1 MRTYSVKSGE
11 KGQILLVVVLAAI
24 ISLTVGLS
32 AIGRTITNT
41 KVSIQEASSQRAL
54 SAAEA
59 GVEKLL
65 DNYSLLGSDGTLS
78 NSSNFNA
85 TAEVVSADNVE
96 LNGGNFV
103 KKDEGA
109 DVWLSNVDFSG
120 GQWGGAGTPLFIYW
134 TDNDTTGCSAT
145 DPAKINAAI
154 KVALL
159 SGASK
164 NNPTMTTYAYDA
176 CASRRSNNKFD
187 VSGSGTSFN
196 GITYQ
201 HGFQITVSN
210 GFIARII
217 PVYADTHILV
227 NGAGLPSQGRI
238 IKSVGTA
245 GSTTRKIR
253 VFQGNPKI
261 PTEFFPYNLFLP

>member
-1 MRTYSVKSGE
+1 MSTYNTKNGQA
-11 KGQILLVVVLAAI
+11 GQILLVVVLAAV

-41 KVSIQEASSQRAL
+41 KVSIQEANSHRAL

-65 DNYSLLGSDGTLS
+65 NNSSLLGSKGALS
-78 NSSNFNA
+78 NSSNFDA
-85 TAEVVSADNVE
+85 AVEEVAANDVE

-109 DVWLSNVDFSG
+109 DIWLSKTDFT
-120 GQWGGAGTPLFIYW
+120 GQWGGGLAKTLTIYW
-134 TDNDTTGCSAT
+134 ADNDTSSGCSAT
-145 DPAKINAAI
+145 DPAKVNAAI
-154 KVALL
+154 LVSVL

-164 NNPTMTTYAYDA
+164 DNPTMTTYAYDA
-176 CASRRSNNKFD
+176 CSNRRSSNNFD
-187 VSGSGTSFN
+187 SPGLVATTFN
-196 GITYQ
+196 KRTYH
-201 HGFQITVSN
+201 HGFQISVTN

-217 PVYADTHILV
+217 PVYADAYILV

-238 IKSVGTA
+238 IKSTGVA
-245 GSTTRKIR
+245 GKATRKIR
-253 VFQGNPKI
+253 VFQGNPK
-261 PTEFFPYNLFLP
+261 